1 MSFTPFEGSTDISL
15 DESQSKILVRLLSK
29 QPLNPAE
36 WRELTG
42 LKEEIVEQLNEDS
55 VPEMDVNSALFN
67 NRSRF

>member
-15 DESQSKILVRLLSK
+15 DENQSKILVRLLSK

-42 LKEEIVEQLNEDS
+42 LKEEIVEQLSDTS
-55 VPEMDVNSALFN
+55 APEMNVNSALFN

>member
-1 MSFTPFEGSTDISL
+1 MAFISFEGSTDISL

-42 LKEEIVEQLNEDS
+42 LKEEITEQLSNNS
-55 VPEMDVNSALFN
+55 VPEININSALFN
-67 NRSRF
+67 NRGRF